1 MQLINTSLLRGTSSL
16 NPKSLAQVL
25 DQWFST
31 FAEAGPTFVF
41 KNILGPTR
49 TTTCQSICFFSV
61 TTLLTIMGVGRIFF
75 QRRASRGFFQN
86 FSRGAKSGKIF
97 FSNSKLGKQPF
108 FAGILKIQG
117 PAYPVPLT
125 DARRPCLLCDMN

>member
-16 NPKSLAQVL
+16 NHKSLAQVL

-31 FAEAGPTFVF
+31 FTEAGPTFVF
-41 KNILGPTR
+41 KKISGPTR
-49 TTTCQSICFFSV
+49 TTTCQKYLFF
-61 TTLLTIMGVGRIFF
+61 LRHYIAYYHGRRKDFF
-75 QRRASRGFFQN
+75 QRRATRGFLQN
-86 FSRGAKSGKIF
+86 FSRGAKRGKSF